1 MKVTLLGHA
10 SILVEMNGATCLMD
24 PVFGDPFEDGAVVS
38 CPKREV
44 NPDRLPLVDFLII
57 SHRHPDH
64 FDISS
69 LALLSRDCTAICP
82 ADPLIVYALKELG
95 FRDIHP
101 VHPMGEIRSED
112 MELYPTQSEAA
123 GVRELGMVF
132 HDSSGTF
139 WNQVDTE
146 LSVATIEAVVQRY
159 GQIDLLF
166 AMYASQNFDFFEDR
180 STDFPYGI
188 HAANLE
194 NVLLI
199 HPRMVVPASAG
210 FRFCDEQ
217 EWLNAFL
224 FPISRERFVGDVQ
237 QLDSNIDV
245 QIMNPGD
252 IVELQDEA
260 VDHHPAV
267 SDIAETVTLDTA
279 RIRYDPTQ
287 PIPPLVDLNLDG
299 YSLGQLKE
307 LTETFVVQG
316 MGEFIDEGYQSNH
329 PVIAG
334 YLQNRARYTIE
345 IVYPEGE
352 PDCYRFD
359 FGADHARL
367 IVGEG
372 ATEPA
377 DIVHR
382 IAASALVNWIERR
395 KNYFY
400 VRAFS
405 RRFSMLYRLSSTG
418 EKVSVEPMVLPDLLM
433 HYLLNESEGSEY
445 AAKRHVDLKL
455 QAMR

>member
-24 PVFGDPFEDGAVVS
+24 PVFADPFEDGAVVT
-38 CPKREV
+38 CPKRKV
-44 NPDRLPLVDFLII
+44 YPDRLPKVDILII

-82 ADPLIVYALKELG
+82 ADPLIVYALKKLG

-112 MELYPTQSEAA
+112 WELYPTQSEVTS
-123 GVRELGMVF
+123 VREFGMVF

-146 LSVATIEAVVQRY
+146 LSVTTIEAIAQRY

-194 NVLLI
+194 NVLRI
-199 HPRMVVPASAG
+199 GPRMVVPGSAG
-210 FRFCDEQ
+210 FRFCEAQ

-224 FPISRERFVGDVQ
+224 FPISRERFTGDVQ
-237 QLDSNIDV
+237 QLDTNIEAR
-245 QIMNPGD
+245 IMNPGD
-252 IVELQDEA
+252 IIELRKQA
-260 VDHHPAV
+260 VGHHPGA
-267 SDIAETVTLDTA
+267 SDVAETVEQDTA

-287 PIPPLVDLNLDG
+287 SIPPLLDLNPG
-299 YSLGQLKE
+299 GFSLARLKE
-307 LTETFVVQG
+307 LTENFVQG
-316 MGEFIDEGYQSNH
+316 MGVFIDEGYQSNH
-329 PVIAG
+329 PVIAQ
-334 YLQNRARYTIE
+334 YLHHRVTYTVE
-345 IVYPEGE
+345 IVYPDAE
-352 PDCYRFD
+352 PDCYQFEFR
-359 FGADHARL
+359 ANHVRL
-367 IVGEG
+367 TTGEQANG
-372 ATEPA
+372 HGS
-377 DIVHR
+377 IVHR
-382 IAASALVNWIERR
+382 IAASALAEWFERR
-395 KNYFY
+395 KSYFY

-405 RRFSMLYRLSSTG
+405 RRFSSLYQLSSTG
-418 EKVSVEPMVLPDLLM
+418 GKVSVEPVLLPDLLM
-433 HYLLNESEGSEY
+433 HYLLNESEGSEF

-455 QAMR
+455 QA